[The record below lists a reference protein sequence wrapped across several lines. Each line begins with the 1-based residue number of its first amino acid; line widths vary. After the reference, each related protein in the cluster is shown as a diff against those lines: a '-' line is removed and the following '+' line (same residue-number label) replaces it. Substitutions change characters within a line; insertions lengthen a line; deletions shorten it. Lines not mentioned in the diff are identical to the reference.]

1 MQMNSPLSTF
11 FEEKEEKNLATFFR
25 FLTKNKLTHF
35 PTGEGRWRWRRRRDP
50 SPFNNFSIFWVVKFA
65 TFLNQLPRYYGT

>member
-25 FLTKNKLTHF
+25 FLTKNKFRT
-35 PTGEGRWRWRRRRDP
+35 
-50 SPFNNFSIFWVVKFA
+50 FSLYVNIRMFMLAILSGFSKKIVKICSFA
-65 TFLNQLPRYYGT
+65 LFCVGIC